1 MNATRK
7 LNKLNNLGI
16 PTAGFFQF
24 LFGRI
29 LVKGLL
35 CNAICIYTYYYMYLS
50 YIYIYIDIYKKIIY
64 LYIYILISIYIYI
77 YTPNFV
83 SCPFLG
89 VFIFT
94 VIHHTDRG
102 LK

>member
-24 LFGRI
+24 LFGI
-29 LVKGLL
+29 IFVKCLL
-35 CNAICIYTYYYMYLS
+35 CNAICM
-50 YIYIYIDIYKKIIY
+50 YIYIHIIICIYH
-64 LYIYILISIYIYI
+64 IYILISILYIYIDIYIYI